1 MVLIQRLLPR
11 KEELAQ
17 EQWSFLFIC
26 CFEKKKKEEE
36 KLYIMVFH
44 FFFVFTT
51 QPFFTVKMKIMVFN
65 PFTTNLFTRPNVMQ
79 QPLPMEQRLFQSN
92 DEKLFSAPDLDFLV
106 PLAASRSLLIVF
118 PTDRLGSGIFQR
130 ILQAST

>member
-1 MVLIQRLLPR
+1 MVLIERLLPR

-44 FFFVFTT
+44 YFCFYYTTVFYCEDEDNGF
-51 QPFFTVKMKIMVFN
+51 QPFYNKFVH
-65 PFTTNLFTRPNVMQ
+65 TTKCDAT
-79 QPLPMEQRLFQSN
+79 
-92 DEKLFSAPDLDFLV
+92 APANAAAPV
-106 PLAASRSLLIVF
+106 PIK
-118 PTDRLGSGIFQR
+118 
-130 ILQAST
+130 